1 MTVRRK
7 PSLTGLSKSEFQV
20 SLGPG
25 PILGNRR
32 SSLGRNLMTTPPPEL
47 HTAAEHSQWSLDFNP
62 QPGFQHPTVKD
73 AESVGEIQSVMEG
86 LQSQLMMLNG
96 TTEAQ
101 DLGRQSGNWDEGKP
115 GQTIFRKSQ
124 LPNAAVGRCR
134 TFLMETVTKPNM
146 SAISP
151 VAMGSALGELAC
163 YLLCLTVFEL
173 FDPLRALHKAIR
185 AS

>member
-1 MTVRRK
+1 M
-7 PSLTGLSKSEFQV
+7 P
-20 SLGPG
+20 
-25 PILGNRR
+25 
-32 SSLGRNLMTTPPPEL
+32 TPPPEL
-47 HTAAEHSQWSLDFNP
+47 YIAAEHSQWSLDFNP
-62 QPGFQHPTVKD
+62 QPGFQHPTAKD
-73 AESVGEIQSVMEG
+73 GESVGEIQSVEEG

-101 DLGRQSGNWDEGKP
+101 NLGRQSGNWDGDKP

-124 LPNAAVGRCR
+124 LPNAAVGRRR

-151 VAMGSALGELAC
+151 VAMGSALGELAS

-173 FDPLRALHKAIR
+173 LDPLRALHKAIR